1 MLKHKTPRRVNAGV
15 GTFSLTRRERSQGVF
30 FRFRFLA
37 LSAVRISKSSVA
49 FGTNTRAWVP
59 VGWRQVPKC
68 RSKPVQSVSD
78 PATYEHGAI
87 RQRVGHPRFANVVF
101 ELADHD
107 SARILEELPEATL
120 GLLDVGHEIADFSTE
135 TTLSAR
141 RTSKPRSP
149 W

>member
-15 GTFSLTRRERSQGVF
+15 GTFSLTRREDLRASSSASDFWPCPPFGSRKAPSRSGPHP
-30 FRFRFLA
+30 
-37 LSAVRISKSSVA
+37 
-49 FGTNTRAWVP
+49 AWVP